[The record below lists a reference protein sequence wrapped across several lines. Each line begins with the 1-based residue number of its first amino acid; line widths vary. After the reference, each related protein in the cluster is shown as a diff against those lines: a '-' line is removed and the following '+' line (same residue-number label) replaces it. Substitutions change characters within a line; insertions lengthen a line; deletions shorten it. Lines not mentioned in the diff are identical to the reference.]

1 MKHFLAIALSIL
13 TCCGYGQ
20 QFMINRV
27 KDTVEYNSTFTIDKE
42 TGDTSFVNDC
52 EHFEKVN
59 GEIINR
65 IDKDGVKQ
73 GNWVICDSVTGC
85 EKGRFKN
92 GKRKGIWQKM
102 NKNGTLLKEWEE
114 VTFNK
119 IPIVVKEI
127 DYSSG
132 KGITVI
138 DKPFLSFFLKKLI
151 LILIIILAIVMG
163 RVYLNSK
170 IYNIEDDTDYVPF
183 FLYSQKGHLKHNL
196 KHSLRCAFSWW
207 FFRYKKENKTAVY
220 ISNFLSVIFWG
231 IIITIVIGLMKD
243 MPLS

>member
-1 MKHFLAIALSIL
+1 MKHFLAIAFSVL

-27 KDTVEYNSTFTIDKE
+27 KDTVEYNSAFTIDKE

-102 NKNGTLLKEWEE
+102 DKDGTLLKEWEE

-132 KGITVI
+132 KGIIVI
-138 DKPFLSFFLKKLI
+138 DKPFLSLRTFINCLNVTI
-151 LILIIILAIVMG
+151 LRYSLCSLSWCYSG
-163 RVYLNSK
+163 QPSWGNNHRR
-170 IYNIEDDTDYVPF
+170 IYRDPFIYVR
-183 FLYSQKGHLKHNL
+183 S
-196 KHSLRCAFSWW
+196 RCKS
-207 FFRYKKENKTAVY
+207 
-220 ISNFLSVIFWG
+220 
-231 IIITIVIGLMKD
+231 
-243 MPLS
+243 